1 MCGRVQKKELSER
14 VHRCS
19 CGYIK
24 EIDVAAAQV
33 MLNWVVC
40 DSTVFGTSIVKRG
53 ELSSTPTPT
62 YCGGLQQLGS
72 KKRKKHSLLDG
83 NLETPF
89 SRSRATLYTQV

>member
-1 MCGRVQKKELSER
+1 VSVFIVALAVTSK
-14 VHRCS
+14 
-19 CGYIK
+19 I

-33 MLNWVVC
+33 MLNWVIC

-72 KKRKKHSLLDG
+72 KKRKKLSLLDG

>member
-1 MCGRVQKKELSER
+1 MCGRAQRKELSER
-14 VHRCS
+14 VHRCPCS
-19 CGYIK
+19 YI
-24 EIDVAAAQV
+24 EDRDVAAAQV

-72 KKRKKHSLLDG
+72 KKRKKLSRLDG
-83 NLETPF
+83 NLETLF